1 MEKKIETIL
10 ITFVIGMAIL
20 FLFAMLS
27 LPRKV
32 QDLEKRIDELEKANT
47 EVHEYILNRIG
58 G

>member
-1 MEKKIETIL
+1 MEKEIEAIL
-10 ITFVIGMAIL
+10 ITFVIGTAIL
-20 FLFAMLS
+20 FLLAMLS

-32 QDLEKRIDELEKANT
+32 QDLEKRIDELEKKNN

>member
-1 MEKKIETIL
+1 MEKKIEAIL
-10 ITFVIGMAIL
+10 ITFVIGTAIL

-32 QDLEKRIDELEKANT
+32 QDLEKRIDELEKENT

>member
-1 MEKKIETIL
+1 MENIIDKAMITISISL
-10 ITFVIGMAIL
+10 IIL
-20 FLFAMLS
+20 FLFTILA

-32 QDLEKRIDELEKANT
+32 QDLEKRIDELEKKNN